1 MNIRIVWIPSLPIP
15 GQNHGKYV
23 DHSLVDKHLY
33 SVCFMFSKKGE
44 RSLEKKLE
52 FHVEAVVFSLLA
64 LQCVTG
70 DGEAFTS
77 NLTR

>member
-1 MNIRIVWIPSLPIP
+1 
-15 GQNHGKYV
+15 
-23 DHSLVDKHLY
+23 
-33 SVCFMFSKKGE
+33 MFSKKGE
-44 RSLEKKLE
+44 KTGSSKKLD
-52 FHVEAVVFSLLA
+52 FRVEVVVFSLA